1 MTVFTWLADIL
12 GFEAPNMIDLLFI
25 SCAVFGALFFIL
37 MMALMLIGDVFG
49 GVIDSAFDTDIS
61 MDSSLAFELFSL
73 QGMAAAVMMF
83 GLMGMFVN
91 SATGI
96 ELLAVTAGG
105 IAAAGSL
112 YMVRYMMA
120 GINNLQAD
128 GTMDPK
134 HAIGQRGQV
143 YSRIKPG
150 ETGEVQVTVDGS
162 LRTLLARAEDDKMFI
177 KSGDF
182 IKVVDIIG
190 STLIVEPFNRSI
202 KTEEE

>member
-190 STLIVEPFNRSI
+190 STLIVEPFNRG
-202 KTEEE
+202 TNTQEE

>member
-37 MMALMLIGDVFG
+37 MMALMLIGDIFG
-49 GVIDSAFDTDIS
+49 GVVDSAFDTDIS

-182 IKVVDIIG
+182 IKVIDIIG
-190 STLIVEPFNRSI
+190 STLIVEPFNRG
-202 KTEEE
+202 TNTQEE

>member
-1 MTVFTWLADIL
+1 MSVFTWLADIL

-37 MMALMLIGDVFG
+37 MMALMLIGDIFG
-49 GVIDSAFDTDIS
+49 GVVDSAFDTDIS

-105 IAAAGSL
+105 MAAAGSL

-162 LRTLLARAEDDKMFI
+162 LRTLLARADDDKMFI

-182 IKVVDIIG
+182 IKVIDIIG
-190 STLIVEPFNRSI
+190 STLIVEPFNRG
-202 KTEEE
+202 TNTQEE